1 MGVHARGAARAPRR
15 WHAGRAGGLR
25 GRSSWPLTHAAAHPP
40 PARPTHLPPVA
51 DKHLE
56 WIARLMAVAN
66 AVLDA
71 FRRAKAWAMSQG
83 ALVAAI
89 AVLLLAL
96 LLRWLGWL

>member
-1 MGVHARGAARAPRR
+1 
-15 WHAGRAGGLR
+15 
-25 GRSSWPLTHAAAHPP
+25 
-40 PARPTHLPPVA
+40 
-51 DKHLE
+51 
-56 WIARLMAVAN
+56 MAVAN